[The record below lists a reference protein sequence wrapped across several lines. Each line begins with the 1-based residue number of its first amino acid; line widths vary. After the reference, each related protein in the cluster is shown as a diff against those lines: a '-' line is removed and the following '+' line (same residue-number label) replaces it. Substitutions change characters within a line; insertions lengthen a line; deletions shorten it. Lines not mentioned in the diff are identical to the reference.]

1 MALIKCPIC
10 DAEISDQADGCPNC
24 GGHEITAPI
33 RKLGGKLQ
41 AVGTVLLAVSVLAT
55 VAGTWWGPALLFPG
69 AAFFIVGRVL

>member
-1 MALIKCPIC
+1 MALTKCPDC
-10 DAEISDQADGCPNC
+10 GAEISDDAGTCPNC

-41 AVGTVLLAVSVLAT
+41 AVGTVLLAVGVLAM